1 MPTDSNVSLPA
12 PRRRRIRSPLPSPR
26 PPQPTA
32 TTAQQ
37 SPATPSKLPN
47 SVTWIPQRQA
57 FPLSPPWYTSD
68 MNEHNIEERF
78 DRLEKKVDDGFARA
92 DERFAQVTSRMEA
105 GFAHVNSLID
115 SLATLCAREFIAIQ
129 EHFTEVEGRLEVIDE
144 KIEAFGRRLDHEAE
158 QRHALGE
165 RVSKLEQSV

>member
-1 MPTDSNVSLPA
+1 MKKTEFED
-12 PRRRRIRSPLPSPR
+12 
-26 PPQPTA
+26 
-32 TTAQQ
+32 
-37 SPATPSKLPN
+37 
-47 SVTWIPQRQA
+47 
-57 FPLSPPWYTSD
+57 
-68 MNEHNIEERF
+68 RF
-78 DRLEKKVDDGFARA
+78 DRIEKKVDDGFARA

-144 KIEAFGRRLDHEAE
+144 KIEAFARRMDDEVE

-165 RVSKLEQSV
+165 RVSKPQPEAVSKTR